1 MKTAL
6 RILLVTVVA
15 LAVTLYL
22 LTPEKLARVSATPS
36 LPADLDDW
44 LSDSEAAA
52 PYPLIPGTEKRIRW
66 HAGSGE
72 KTAYAIVY
80 LHGFSA
86 SRQEI
91 YPTMDIVAEA
101 LGANLFETRLSG
113 HGRSEGAL
121 EGVVAEQWLDDA
133 AEALAVGARL
143 GDKTILVGTSTGAT
157 LAVAMAGHELMSG
170 VSDVVL
176 ISPNFALADDRA
188 ALLTKPAGP
197 QLADLLIGDT
207 RTFDAHNEAHGLYW
221 STTYPTRA
229 VVEAMRLVDYVDNS
243 LPLELPSRLLVVYSP
258 DDKVISAP
266 AIVGALE
273 KIATPALEVVRV
285 TETDDLMRH
294 VIAGDILS
302 PSTTESVA
310 AAVVDFIGPAD
321 TDPAAESA
329 D

>member
-6 RILLVTVVA
+6 RILLVLVVA
-15 LAVTLYL
+15 IAVTLYW
-22 LTPEKLARVSATPS
+22 LTPEKLSPASGTPT
-36 LPADLDDW
+36 LPSDLDGW
-44 LSDSEAAA
+44 LSDREASA

-66 HAGSGE
+66 HRGVGE
-72 KTAYAIVY
+72 KTRYAIVY

-91 YPTMDIVAEA
+91 HPTMDIVAEA

-121 EGVVAEQWLDDA
+121 EGVVAEQWLEDA

-143 GDKTILVGTSTGAT
+143 GEQTILVGTSTGAT
-157 LAVAMAGHELMSG
+157 LAVAMADHELMRG
-170 VSDVVL
+170 VSDIVL

-188 ALLTKPAGP
+188 TLLTKPAGP

-221 STTYPTRA
+221 STRYPTRA

-243 LPLELPSRLLVVYSP
+243 LPLTLPSRLLVVYSP
-258 DDKVISAP
+258 DDKVISAQ
-266 AIVGALE
+266 AVVRALDQ
-273 KIATPALEVVRV
+273 ITTPALEVIRV

-310 AAVVDFIGPAD
+310 AAVVDFIGPAE
-321 TDPAAESA
+321 TDPATEAA